1 MDKFPFYSQL
11 DMMDCGPACLRMIAK
26 YYGNSYSLE
35 MLRSHSFISRDGVS
49 MLGIS
54 DAAEYLG
61 MHTLGVKIT
70 FEQLANE
77 AVLPCILHWNQNHFV
92 VCYGIK
98 RKRFSDD
105 YKIYIADPASQKL
118 CYNKEEFCKCWL
130 STKVAGKDCGTAL
143 LLEPGVN
150 FGQVDD
156 EFKARE
162 KSFTSFIRY
171 LLPYKKLVF
180 QLLLGMV
187 LGSLLQLIFPFLTQA
202 MVDVGIGNR
211 DFNHIF
217 IAARAVVEGNM
228 TLG

>member
-1 MDKFPFYSQL
+1 
-11 DMMDCGPACLRMIAK
+11 
-26 YYGNSYSLE
+26 
-35 MLRSHSFISRDGVS
+35 

-92 VCYGIK
+92 VCYGIR

-118 CYNKEEFCKCWL
+118 CYNKEEFCKCWF
-130 STKVAGKDCGTAL
+130 SINVGGKDCGTAL
-143 LLEPGVN
+143 LLESGVN
-150 FGQVDD
+150 FGQVED

-162 KSFTSFIRY
+162 KSFASFIRY
-171 LLPYKKLVF
+171 LLPYKNIL
-180 QLLLGMV
+180 
-187 LGSLLQLIFPFLTQA
+187 PA
-202 MVDVGIGNR
+202 PYGNGAWESVAA
-211 DFNHIF
+211 HIPVPDTGYGGRGYRKQGF
-217 IAARAVVEGNM
+217 
-228 TLG
+228 